1 MLSNISWSA
10 FGDFLGLL
18 VLIIVSGGFGGYVAA
33 VFENLI
39 ASQKDKGNDG
49 VVITTKSEH
58 VHACNKCNSWYFVC
72 RVLIGIAGA
81 FGVVLI
87 GGWLTKVKL
96 DLTVDNAISL
106 VGLCVIAGSISYELL
121 PVIGNKLRKQ
131 MEALENTQT
140 GQAVQIE
147 NLKKQGIEIE
157 TEWMKKMRE
166 IDEQRKKYTD
176 AITLSEIILENS
188 EHQQSLSDA
197 YSAISKMEMF
207 RESSKYQRVY
217 NIYLGRLYRRVGN
230 WDSAI
235 KVLREYIE
243 NLDNNSLSATNGSAT
258 NGEETK
264 GIDKA
269 AALYNIS
276 CYHILKAAIDIHSEE
291 EVNRLF
297 EEALNEFKFSLKLD
311 PSSWE
316 CAERED
322 ERDFDAVKHHPKWS
336 KVYNSLIQDTKE
348 ICKKQLTIKLDTPY
362 SPILI

>member
-1 MLSNISWSA
+1 VLSNISWPA

-18 VLIIVSGGFGGYVAA
+18 LLIIVSGGFGGYVAA

-39 ASQKDKGNDG
+39 ASQKDKANGG
-49 VVITTKSEH
+49 VGVTTSSEH
-58 VHACNKCNSWYFVC
+58 VHACNKCNSWYFIC
-72 RVLIGIAGA
+72 RGLIGIAGA

-106 VGLCVIAGSISYELL
+106 VGLCVVAGCVSYELL
-121 PVIGNKLRKQ
+121 PIIGHKLRKQ
-131 MEALENTQT
+131 MDALENAQT
-140 GQAVQIE
+140 GQAIQIE

-157 TEWMKKMRE
+157 TEWMKKMRD

-176 AITLSEIILENS
+176 AITLAEIVLENP

-207 RESSKYQRVY
+207 RESSKFQRVY

-235 KVLREYIE
+235 IVLRDYID
-243 NLDNNSLSATNGSAT
+243 NLDNNQLAANIV
-258 NGEETK
+258 EDTK
-264 GIDKA
+264 AIDKA

-276 CYHILKAAIDIHSEE
+276 CYHILKADMDKHTEE
-291 EVNRLF
+291 EVNKLF
-297 EEALNEFKFSLKLD
+297 EEALNEFKASLKLD

-322 ERDFDAVKHHPKWS
+322 EHDFDAVKQHSKWS
-336 KVYNSLIQDTKE
+336 EVYNTLIQESKE
-348 ICKKQLTIKLDTPY
+348 ICKKQLTMKLNTQY
-362 SPILI
+362 SSSLG

>member
-1 MLSNISWSA
+1 VLAHVSWAA

-39 ASQKDKGNDG
+39 ASQKDKGNG
-49 VVITTKSEH
+49 GGGFTASSEH
-58 VHACNKCNSWYFVC
+58 VHACNKCNRWYFIC
-72 RVLIGIAGA
+72 RGLIGIAGA

-106 VGLCVIAGSISYELL
+106 VGLCVIAGCVSYELL
-121 PVIGNKLRKQ
+121 PVIGSKLRKQ
-131 MEALENTQT
+131 MEALENAQT
-140 GQAVQIE
+140 GQALQIE
-147 NLKKQGIEIE
+147 DLKKQGIEIE
-157 TEWMKKMRE
+157 TEWMKKVRE
-166 IDEQRKKYTD
+166 IDDQRKKYTD
-176 AITLSEIILENS
+176 AITLAEIVLENP

-197 YSAISKMEMF
+197 YSAISKMEKF
-207 RESSKYQRVY
+207 RESSKFQRVF
-217 NIYLGRLYRRVGN
+217 NIYLGRLYRRVGD

-235 KVLREYIE
+235 KVLREFID
-243 NLDNNSLSATNGSAT
+243 NLDNCPVTT
-258 NGEETK
+258 NGEDTK
-264 GIDKA
+264 DIDKA

-276 CYHILKAAIDIHSEE
+276 CYHILKAAGDKHTEG

-297 EEALNEFKFSLKLD
+297 EEALKEFKSSLKID

-322 ERDFDAVKHHPKWS
+322 EHDFDAVKKHPEWS
-336 KVYNSLIQDTKE
+336 KVYSSLIQETKE
-348 ICKKQLTIKLDTPY
+348 VCKKQLTLKPGA
-362 SPILI
+362 